1 MLCMNV
7 FSTGAFELEEAVHFS
22 VAALRTA
29 FSFSI
34 LQVFIKV
41 MTVWF
46 FVQGGG
52 GGESHQGETEM
63 VKDQGMD

>member
-1 MLCMNV
+1 MSI

-34 LQVFIKV
+34 VQVCIMV

-46 FVQGGG
+46 LIQSGG
-52 GGESHQGETEM
+52 GGEGHQGETEM